1 VTVQCSPP
9 SLISAEQRKRQNS
22 ISTTKQRGEIIKR
35 ERRIFFVASI
45 AIIVKLNT
53 MRVSILFLTLL
64 PPLLLLLSASSSLAL
79 QCVDEDGSE
88 VDWLVIY
95 KLPREAGRKQ
105 QTDGFVGQGKVS

>member
-1 VTVQCSPP
+1 MTVQCSPP

-45 AIIVKLNT
+45 AIIVKLIT

-64 PPLLLLLSASSSLAL
+64 APLLLLASSSLAV

-105 QTDGFVGQGKVS
+105 KTDGFVGQGKVS